1 VGEGQDPNGESGG
14 FTPYQPS
21 DTPQGEPAEEPGG
34 SPPAPPFVPYG
45 GTPEV
50 PSVPYGSALHGAST
64 TPFVAPTTGRR
75 WVGWV
80 VGFGIVIATC
90 GGSVITGLAGF
101 ISELGSHSG
110 SDSSPEVVVPEIE
123 IPSFAVPTFDVPSIP
138 TPSVR
143 TEIFANDLRRSQ
155 CLIGVGFDP
164 SSDGGIS
171 RLEDTDCAGAHNAQV
186 LEVRVLSAREASD
199 YDFTDNDQGNR
210 SCFPLF
216 SRQQKELFRGDKY
229 TLLSFTETANPTGGD
244 KVDCLIVRSDG
255 ALYRGFLPR

>member
-1 VGEGQDPNGESGG
+1 
-14 FTPYQPS
+14 
-21 DTPQGEPAEEPGG
+21 
-34 SPPAPPFVPYG
+34 
-45 GTPEV
+45 
-50 PSVPYGSALHGAST
+50 
-64 TPFVAPTTGRR
+64 
-75 WVGWV
+75 
-80 VGFGIVIATC
+80 VIATC

-101 ISELGSHSG
+101 ISELGSDSG

-123 IPSFAVPTFDVPSIP
+123 IPSFSVPTFDVPSIP

-155 CLIGVGFDP
+155 CLIGVGFDT

-199 YDFTDNDQGNR
+199 YDFADNDQGNR

-216 SRQQKELFRGDKY
+216 SHQQKELFRGDKY

-255 ALYRGFLPR
+255 ALYRGFLPG